1 MAMGSGV
8 VPRAMRAAV
17 MYDVDD
23 IRIEERPLPLLEA
36 GDVLIAT
43 GASGVCSGDLMP
55 WYVRKKAPFVF
66 GHEPAGTVV
75 AIGSEAAVPPALQA
89 LLGKRVFAH
98 HHAPCFACD
107 ECRAGR
113 HVHCATWRATA
124 LDPGGMAEY
133 FRVPRANL
141 ADTLVLPAALS
152 FADGSLVE
160 PLACV
165 VKSLRRAFP
174 LEFERHDLPAPSSV
188 GEAPLVAPLIA
199 TLAGRTLYVIGAG
212 VMGLLHIATATALGA
227 TAYASDFHPERR
239 LAAERLGATA
249 AFEPAEALERLAALT
264 RGRLSDAVIC
274 GPGNAAALAASV
286 AATGADGTVL
296 MFTPLE
302 PEERFS
308 FDQSA
313 AYFRDIKLVAS
324 YSCGP
329 SDTRDALGLIARGV
343 VSARRIGVRE
353 FAFPQV
359 AEAYDAMR
367 TASVTKAIVTFPSPE
382 AS

>member
-1 MAMGSGV
+1 MNAAI
-8 VPRAMRAAV
+8 VPQTMRAAV

-23 IRIEERPLPLLEA
+23 IRIEERAMPLLEP

-75 AIGSEAAVPPALQA
+75 AIGGEAAAPPALQA

-107 ECRAGR
+107 ECVAGR
-113 HVHCATWRATA
+113 YVHCMTWRATA

-174 LEFERHDLPAPSSV
+174 LEFERCDLPAPSSN
-188 GEAPLVAPLIA
+188 GETPPLPA

-227 TAYASDFHPERR
+227 SVYASDFHSGRR
-239 LAAERLGATA
+239 LAAEQLGAVA
-249 AFEPAEALERLAALT
+249 AFEPGEARERLEPLT

-274 GPGNAAALAASV
+274 GPGTAAALAAAV
-286 AATGADGTVL
+286 AATGTDGTVL

-302 PEERFS
+302 PDERFS

-329 SDTRDALGLIARGV
+329 SDTRDALGLIMRGV
-343 VSARRIGVRE
+343 VSARRLSVRE
-353 FAFPQV
+353 FDFPQV

-367 TASVTKAIVTFPSPE
+367 SATVTKAIVTFLRPE